1 MKRSFNRIQRFFSTG
16 GVGLPSNIN
25 LDPATK
31 SFLEAQ
37 AVRDAAA
44 KQALA
49 LKATPQPL
57 RLPVL
62 KFALAPADASST
74 SSSSS
79 SSSTSSSSA
88 AQSASATLPSHIG
101 NDVSQQGRFV
111 DLDPVVFTTEIRR
124 DIIHRV
130 VVWQEQKARRTLYK
144 AKTRSEVRG
153 GGIKPWKQKGLGKAR
168 ASSIR
173 SPLWVGGGVA
183 HPPKLRHWGTLLQV
197 KVRRLGMR
205 IALAAKF
212 RDNRLLIVDK
222 LALNNINNTNK
233 GDVSTSTTS
242 TTTESGVPAISAS
255 RTKVAVASLSRLGI
269 PAGSR
274 VLFVDD
280 GSSSLSC
287 RHPDDC
293 GCDEDDIEESGQ
305 GEKMKKHAPFNSA
318 RADELVVF
326 RTAIANIPKTKILPH
341 IGANVRDLISA
352 DYVIFEEEALARV
365 VERVKQ

>member
-1 MKRSFNRIQRFFSTG
+1 MKRSFQRIQRFFSSSV
-16 GVGLPSNIN
+16 VGLPSNIN
-25 LDPATK
+25 LDPATR
-31 SFLEAQ
+31 SFLESQ

-49 LKATPQPL
+49 FAATPQPL

-62 KFALAPADASST
+62 KFVLTPEVSSASS
-74 SSSSS
+74 SSSPSSSS
-79 SSSTSSSSA
+79 SSSTVASSVTETSITNQRNNDSSP
-88 AQSASATLPSHIG
+88 QM
-101 NDVSQQGRFV
+101 RFV
-111 DLDPVVFTTEIRR
+111 ELDPVVFTTEIRR

-222 LALNNINNTNK
+222 LALNDNNKIIK
-233 GDVSTSTTS
+233 GGAPASTEETGAPVVSS
-242 TTTESGVPAISAS
+242 S
-255 RTKVAVASLSRLGI
+255 RTKVALASLSKLGI

-293 GCDEDDIEESGQ
+293 GCEDDDNEEGGQ
-305 GEKMKKHAPFNSA
+305 AEEKKKHAPVNSA
-318 RADELVVF
+318 RAEELVVF

>member
-1 MKRSFNRIQRFFSTG
+1 
-16 GVGLPSNIN
+16 VLPANVS
-25 LDPATK
+25 LDLA
-31 SFLEAQ
+31 SQNFLENQ
-37 AVRDAAA
+37 ALREAAL
-44 KQALA
+44 KQALTFA
-49 LKATPQPL
+49 SNTPQSL

-62 KFALAPADASST
+62 QFAVQSKVTSKQD
-74 SSSSS
+74 SSSSP
-79 SSSTSSSSA
+79 SSSTSSS
-88 AQSASATLPSHIG
+88 TLSPSSTVTKTESTIPVQD
-101 NDVSQQGRFV
+101 NIKQQDQQGKNIETRTRFV

-222 LALNNINNTNK
+222 LAINKIKDEIASSSSTTTTAIKNYKSYNINN
-233 GDVSTSTTS
+233 
-242 TTTESGVPAISAS
+242 
-255 RTKVAVASLSRLGI
+255 
-269 PAGSR
+269 
-274 VLFVDD
+274 
-280 GSSSLSC
+280 
-287 RHPDDC
+287 
-293 GCDEDDIEESGQ
+293 
-305 GEKMKKHAPFNSA
+305 
-318 RADELVVF
+318 
-326 RTAIANIPKTKILPH
+326 NII
-341 IGANVRDLISA
+341 IIRS
-352 DYVIFEEEALARV
+352 IFFFFII
-365 VERVKQ
+365 

>member
-1 MKRSFNRIQRFFSTG
+1 MKRSFQRIQRFFSSS
-16 GVGLPSNIN
+16 VAGLPSNIN
-25 LDPATK
+25 LDPATR
-31 SFLEAQ
+31 SFLESQ

-49 LKATPQPL
+49 FAATPQPL

-62 KFALAPADASST
+62 TFALTPEVSSASS
-74 SSSSS
+74 SSSPSSSS
-79 SSSTSSSSA
+79 SSSTVASSVTETSITNQRNNDSSP
-88 AQSASATLPSHIG
+88 QM
-101 NDVSQQGRFV
+101 RFV
-111 DLDPVVFTTEIRR
+111 ELDPVVFTTEIRR

-222 LALNNINNTNK
+222 LALNDNNKIIK
-233 GDVSTSTTS
+233 GGAPASTEETGAPVVSS
-242 TTTESGVPAISAS
+242 S
-255 RTKVAVASLSRLGI
+255 RTKVALASLSRLGI

-293 GCDEDDIEESGQ
+293 GCEDNNEEDGQ
-305 GEKMKKHAPFNSA
+305 AEEKKKHAPVNSA
-318 RADELVVF
+318 RAEELVVF